1 MHKTCSMSGR
11 YLRSGCG
18 GRFGTL
24 TRCEEIR
31 QGTTHYIRAIPEQG
45 GRFLRVVVNTRVRPN
60 QVVTLFFD
68 RRLGRH
74 R

>member
-1 MHKTCSMSGR
+1 MLHEREIPEEWLWRTVRNPDK
-11 YLRSGCG
+11 
-18 GRFGTL
+18 
-24 TRCEEIR
+24 CEEIR